1 MSYDST
7 IITINDLN
15 NYGNRLQN
23 YALTKLLGKYG
34 KTTTSY
40 CVASRTVPVCLAV
53 LYYPFSSFVRRC
65 VKGIKNGDYT
75 VLKERHKR
83 MCSFTKRWVSCK
95 ECLYRWFLWHYAEKK
110 SLKELC
116 VRF

>member
-34 KTTTSY
+34 KLRLRI
-40 CVASRTVPVCLAV
+40 A
-53 LYYPFSSFVRRC
+53 
-65 VKGIKNGDYT
+65 
-75 VLKERHKR
+75 
-83 MCSFTKRWVSCK
+83 
-95 ECLYRWFLWHYAEKK
+95 
-110 SLKELC
+110 
-116 VRF
+116 

>member
-75 VLKERHKR
+75 VLRNVI
-83 MCSFTKRWVSCK
+83 S
-95 ECLYRWFLWHYAEKK
+95 ECAHLRRDGFLQR
-110 SLKELC
+110 
-116 VRF
+116 VFI